1 MELSRYLFQTCL
13 LGATLLWLGRSWIS
27 HELGS
32 KIGALYAVY
41 WTSAVAFIYVWQG
54 ESQAI
59 FYSSDQVDQFRSILS
74 IQRDGVE
81 LTLDAF
87 IGRRYLI
94 SIPASWLVDV
104 GVEPLLAY
112 KFLQGMSVLALLAVA
127 TYWSR
132 LQGLDLRPWH
142 FLLVAGPSLLLNSV
156 LALRDSVLAAAVATL
171 LFGRST
177 LIRAIGLFVVFGLRP
192 QLGVAIILGFFLAW
206 LTPRLRRPVAT
217 ALVAIGCYVLGGVV
231 FDIANTFLVRSRDW
245 TTLFLLSQA
254 GIWRLLRSFV
264 GLQFLSVN
272 PDTVNLDFGTLL
284 LLRLVFIDTWLAPLM
299 FVVVVLLFSS
309 SARYS
314 VSGRGTLY
322 AFCVYIGIAS
332 QTDFTSS
339 RQSLPFFAVF
349 ALLALRDW
357 KAEQQLVSQ
366 GEHSTRNIGWLR
378 R

>member
-59 FYSSDQVDQFRSILS
+59 FYSSDQVEQVRSILS
-74 IQRDGVE
+74 IQRDGIQ
-81 LTLDAF
+81 LTPDA
-87 IGRRYLI
+87 ILGRRYLI
-94 SIPASWLVDV
+94 SIPATLLADF

-112 KFLQGMSVLALLAVA
+112 KFLQGVSVLVLLAI
-127 TYWSR
+127 TTNWSKI
-132 LQGLDLRPWH
+132 QGLDLRLWH
-142 FLLVAGPSLLLNSV
+142 FSLVAGPSLLLNSV

-192 QLGVAIILGFFLAW
+192 QLGVAIVLGFFLAW

-231 FDIANTFLVRSRDW
+231 FDIASTFLVRSRDW

-254 GIWRLLRSFV
+254 GIWRLLGSFV

-366 GEHSTRNIGWLR
+366 GEHSTHNIGWLR